1 MLTGCV
7 IPTEAGR
14 CVKEQAMETT
24 TFMKPKFVISA
35 LPGTGVMQV
44 QVKASCEKPA
54 PRTVVLQTAAGSS
67 MS

>member
-1 MLTGCV
+1 
-7 IPTEAGR
+7 
-14 CVKEQAMETT
+14 METT

-44 QVKASCEKPA
+44 QVKAASEKPT
-54 PRTVVLQTAAGSS
+54 PRVLVLQTAVVSS